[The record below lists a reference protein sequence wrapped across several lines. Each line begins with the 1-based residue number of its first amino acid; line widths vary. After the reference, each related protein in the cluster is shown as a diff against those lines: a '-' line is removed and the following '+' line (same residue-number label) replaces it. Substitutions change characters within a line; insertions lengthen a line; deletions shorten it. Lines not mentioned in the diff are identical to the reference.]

1 MVTGGSSRILPHS
14 QSHNS
19 RLQSTS
25 FVGQQHNNLLNQQ
38 TGDSNQPK
46 VGKLVVPIPVHVNR
60 ITIRSQHQ
68 QLEKNLNGAPS
79 NTFAVQHPRIQPTM
93 SDLTLSS
100 TSPFRST
107 SFFRSLPQR
116 NSQPQCIERSKSTI

>member
-14 QSHNS
+14 QSHSS

-25 FVGQQHNNLLNQQ
+25 FSQQHNNLLNLQ
-38 TGDSNQPK
+38 TSDSNQPK

-68 QLEKNLNGAPS
+68 QLEKNLTGVTS
-79 NTFAVQHPRIQPTM
+79 NSFAISHPRIQPTM
-93 SDLTLSS
+93 TDLTLSS

-116 NSQPQCIERSKSTI
+116 NSHPVCTERSKSTI